1 MKKCESDKMNISIL
15 IGGEAGLGSARTS
28 LMIGK
33 AFTSIGY
40 YVFNYRDYPSLIRG
54 GHNFNVLQISSEPIA
69 SHENSYDIILA
80 LDKKTIEK
88 HEENL
93 KKDGLIIVDK
103 SLLNN
108 NVKTTK
114 DRVIVLDCSKIIEK
128 HSFQNIMV
136 NNILAG
142 ALFRIIG
149 FDLDALLIGAEKEF
163 KDKAEKIKIA
173 IKEGYELAKDVS
185 DKINLKSIEKEVKVK
200 KSELKKENSKIF
212 ISGNEA
218 IGLGAIAS
226 GLDIY
231 FAYPMTPAT
240 PLMNFLATRQKQHE
254 FLVLQLEDEISCIN
268 AALGASYA
276 GAITMTGTSG
286 GGFALMTEAIS
297 LQGMNEIPLVVYL
310 AQRTGPSTGV
320 PTYTEQGDLEFAL
333 KAGHGEF
340 PKVVIAPGDAR
351 EAFKRT
357 MEAFYLSQKYRVV
370 SIILGDKHL
379 GESTYSIDNLEFNEN
394 LIPKKIKVSDEKKDY
409 KSYLITENGV
419 SPRELP
425 GSNFVVRA
433 SSYEHD
439 EYGITTEDPE
449 GIAKMKEKRMRKIN
463 NIEEEV
469 KKLNPLQIYGE
480 GDNIILGWGSTKGA
494 ISDALRY
501 LKGYKFI
508 QISYLSPFPKCIK
521 KELDRARSITIIENN
536 ASSCLSR
543 VISENT
549 GILIE
554 RKILKYDGRPFTPN
568 EIIDKINKLK

>member
-1 MKKCESDKMNISIL
+1 MNITIL

-33 AFTSIGY
+33 AFTTLGY

-54 GHNFNVLQISSEPIA
+54 GHNFNVLRISSEPIA
-69 SHENSYDIILA
+69 SHDNSYDVILA

-88 HEENL
+88 HEKNL
-93 KKDGLIIVDK
+93 KKDGIIIVEK

-108 NVKTTK
+108 NVKTSK
-114 DRVIVLDCSKIIEK
+114 DRIVVLDASKIIEK
-128 HSFQNIMV
+128 YSFPSIMI

-142 ALFRIIG
+142 ALFKILG
-149 FDLDALLIGAEKEF
+149 LNLDVLLIAAEKEF
-163 KDKAEKIKIA
+163 KEKADKIKIA
-173 IKEGYELAKDVS
+173 IKEGYELVDGTKNNIRKNDAIKSVEHEIKNK
-185 DKINLKSIEKEVKVK
+185 KIEIR
-200 KSELKKENSKIF
+200 KENSKIF

-226 GLDIY
+226 NLDIY

-240 PLMNFLATRQKQHE
+240 PLMNFLAARQKQHG
-254 FLVLQLEDEISCIN
+254 FLVLQLEDEIACIN
-268 AALGASYA
+268 AALSASYA

-340 PKVVIAPGDAR
+340 PRVVVAPGDAK
-351 EAFKRT
+351 EAFRRT

-370 SIILGDKHL
+370 SILLGDKHL
-379 GESTYSIDNLEFNEN
+379 GESTYSFDSFDFDIS
-394 LIPKKIKVSDEKKDY
+394 LIPKKIRISNERKDY

-439 EYGITTEDPE
+439 EYGITTENADE
-449 GIAKMKEKRMRKIN
+449 IAKMKEKRLRKMRF
-463 NIEEEV
+463 IEEEV
-469 KKLNPLQIYGE
+469 KKLSPFSIYGS
-480 GDNIILGWGSTKGA
+480 GDNLILGWGSTKGA
-494 ISDALRY
+494 ILDALRY
-501 LKGYKFI
+501 VKDYKFI
-508 QISYLSPFPKCIK
+508 QISYLSPFPKWIK
-521 KELDRARSITIIENN
+521 KELENAKSITIVENN

-543 VISENT
+543 VIAENT
-549 GILIE
+549 GIIVE
-554 RKILKYDGRPFTPN
+554 RKILKYDGRPFTPKD
-568 EIIDKINKLK
+568 IIDGLKKMK

>member
-1 MKKCESDKMNISIL
+1 MKITIL

-28 LMIGK
+28 LIIGK
-33 AFTSIGY
+33 AFTIMGY

-88 HEENL
+88 HEKNL
-93 KKDGLIIVDK
+93 KDDGIILVEK
-103 SLLNN
+103 SLLSDNA
-108 NVKTTK
+108 KTK
-114 DRVIVLDCSKIIEK
+114 NEKIIVLDSSQIIAK
-128 HSFQNIMV
+128 YSFPPIMI

-142 ALFRIIG
+142 ALFKIIG
-149 FDLDALLIGAEKEF
+149 AELDALLAAAEKEF
-163 KDKAEKIKIA
+163 KEKAEKIKLA
-173 IKEGYELAKDVS
+173 ITEGYKLAENIEEKKLARNNK
-185 DKINLKSIEKEVKVK
+185 KIEIKRGSP
-200 KSELKKENSKIF
+200 KIF
-212 ISGNEA
+212 VSGNEA

-226 GLDIY
+226 NIDIY

-240 PLMNFLATRQKQHE
+240 PLMNFLAARQKRYG
-254 FLVLQLEDEISCIN
+254 FLVIQLEDEIACIN
-268 AALGASYA
+268 AAIAASYA

-340 PKVVIAPGDAR
+340 PKVIIAPGDAK
-351 EAFKRT
+351 EAFQRT

-379 GESTYSIDNLEFNEN
+379 GESTYSFDSLDFDTNI
-394 LIPKKIKVSDEKKDY
+394 IPKKIKCKEEKNDY

-419 SPRELP
+419 SPREIP

-439 EYGITTEDPE
+439 EYGITTEDPKE
-449 GIAKMKEKRMRKIN
+449 IVRMKEKRLRKIIS
-463 NIEEEV
+463 IEKEI
-469 KKLNPLQIYGE
+469 KRFNPFSIYGSGE
-480 GDNIILGWGSTKGA
+480 NIILGWGSTKGA
-494 ISDALRY
+494 IIDAIKY
-501 LKGYKFI
+501 LKDYKFI
-508 QISYLSPFPKCIK
+508 QISYISPFPKELINEIK
-521 KELDRARSITIIENN
+521 DAKSLVIVENN
-536 ASSCLSR
+536 ATGCLSR
-543 VISENT
+543 IIAENT
-549 GILIE
+549 GIIVDK
-554 RKILKYDGRPFTPN
+554 KILKYDGRPFTPKD
-568 EIIDKINKLK
+568 IIDGLKKL